1 MEKKGLYVV
10 TETMVRLSKK
20 EVTQFIVGVSQ
31 DFGIARKILEDS
43 LDRLMVDG
51 FDEKLLDYP
60 NKWEWTYSSFDFI
73 IKNEIIFTDSF

>member
-20 EVTQFIVGVSQ
+20 EVTQFVVGVSR

-43 LDRLMVDG
+43 LDRLILDG
-51 FDEKLLDYP
+51 FDEKLFDYP

>member
-10 TETMVRLSKK
+10 TKTMVRLSKK
-20 EVTQFIVGVSQ
+20 EVTQFVVGVSR

-43 LDRLMVDG
+43 LDRLICDG

-73 IKNEIIFTDSF
+73 IKNEIIYTDSF

>member
-20 EVTQFIVGVSQ
+20 EVTQFVVGISRN
-31 DFGIARKILEDS
+31 FGIARKILEDS
-43 LDRLMVDG
+43 MDRMILDG
-51 FDEKLLDYP
+51 FDEKLFDYP